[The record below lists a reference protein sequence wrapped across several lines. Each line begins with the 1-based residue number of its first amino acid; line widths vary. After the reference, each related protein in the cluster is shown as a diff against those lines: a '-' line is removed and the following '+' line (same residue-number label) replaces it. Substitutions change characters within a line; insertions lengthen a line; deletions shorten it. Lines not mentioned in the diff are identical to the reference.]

1 MPEPTED
8 PYLWLEDV
16 DGPEALAWVREQS
29 TRTDVAL
36 AGTDG
41 FAELERGLREVLDSD
56 EKIPFARKV
65 GDWYYNFWQDADHER
80 GLWRRT
86 TRDGYL
92 ADQTDWQTVL
102 DLDALSA
109 AEGETWVWH
118 GATFLRPERTRVLVS
133 LSRGGADADV
143 TREFD
148 LTSMS
153 WVEDGFYRP
162 EAKGDLGWVDAD
174 TVFVQTDFGDGSMTS
189 SGYPRIVKRW
199 RRGTPLAD
207 AVVVFEGRHEDLAVE
222 GVHDQTPGY
231 ERDFVYRAV
240 DFYTDELFLLEG
252 DGRGGLRKLE
262 APDSAD
268 KSVHRD
274 WLTVRLRDAWEVG
287 GATYPSGALLVA
299 RLDDFLAGSREL
311 EVVFTP
317 DEHSSLESWTWTRT
331 HLVLNTLVDVRHRLD
346 VLTPESSDGDA
357 RLVWRRSEFVGA
369 PESGTVAVS
378 AVDAEES
385 DEVWL
390 TVTDF
395 LTPTTLSLAEVG
407 ATPRAVKSAPAFF
420 DGSAHVVEQHFA
432 TSKDGTRV
440 PYFLVR
446 PADLPADASTPTLLH
461 GYGGYEVSEMP
472 AYSGLIGRG
481 WLAGG
486 RAYAVA
492 NIRGGGEYGPRW
504 HHAALRE
511 NRHRAYEDFAA
522 VAQDL
527 VDRKITSPEH
537 LGARGGSNGGLL
549 MGNMLTQFPEL
560 FGALVCYVPVLD
572 MRRYTKLLAGASWI
586 AEWGDP
592 DDPDDWAHLRTY
604 SPYHLHDP
612 ARDYPP
618 TLIWTT
624 TRDDRV
630 HPGHARKMAAK
641 MLEAG
646 QQVRYFENV
655 EGGHGAGTTPAQS
668 AHVWALSYAFL
679 RSVLG

>member
-1 MPEPTED
+1 MPDPTQD

-16 DGPEALAWVREQS
+16 DGPQSLEWVREQS

-36 AGTDG
+36 GDTDG

-56 EKIPFARKV
+56 AKIPFARKV
-65 GDWYYNFWQDADHER
+65 GDWLYNFWQDAEHER

-86 TRDGYL
+86 TRASYL
-92 ADQTDWQTVL
+92 GDQPDWQTVL

-143 TREFD
+143 TRELD
-148 LTSMS
+148 LTTMS
-153 WVEDGFYRP
+153 WVEDGFRRP
-162 EAKGDLGWVDAD
+162 ESKGDLGWIDAD
-174 TVFVQTDFGDGSMTS
+174 TVFVQTDFGPGSMTS
-189 SGYPRIVKRW
+189 SGYPRIVRKW
-199 RRGTPLAD
+199 GRGTPLED
-207 AVVVFEGRHEDLAVE
+207 AEAVFEGRHEDLAVQ

-231 ERDFVYRAV
+231 ERDFVYRAMS
-240 DFYTDELFLLEG
+240 FYTDELFVLED
-252 DGRGGLRKLE
+252 DGRGGGGRPRGGGGRHSTLRKVD
-262 APDSAD
+262 APDSDD
-268 KSVHRD
+268 KSVHRE
-274 WLTVRLRDAWEVG
+274 WLTVRLRDPWEVG
-287 GATYPSGALLVA
+287 EVTYPSGALLVA
-299 RLDDFLAGSREL
+299 HLDEFLAGSREF
-311 EVVFTP
+311 EVAFTP
-317 DEHSSLESWTWTRT
+317 GEHSALQDWTWTRS
-331 HLVLNTLVDVRHRLD
+331 HLVLNTLVDVRHHLD
-346 VLTPESSDGDA
+346 VLTPGQDG
-357 RLVWRRSEFVGA
+357 WRRGEFVGA

-378 AVDAEES
+378 ALDSEES

-395 LTPTTLSLAEVG
+395 LTPTTLSISEVG
-407 ATPRAVKSAPAFF
+407 REPTAVKSLPAMF
-420 DGSAHVVEQHFA
+420 DAAGHVAEQRFA
-432 TSKDGTRV
+432 TSADGTRV

-446 PADLPADASTPTLLH
+446 PADLPGDGSTPTLLH

-481 WLAGG
+481 WLAAPGAR

-522 VAQDL
+522 VAADL
-527 VDRKITSPEH
+527 VETKVTSPEH

-549 MGNMLTQFPEL
+549 IGNMLTQFPDL

-572 MRRYTKLLAGASWI
+572 MRRYTKLLAGASWM

-592 DDPDDWAHLRTY
+592 DDPADWAHLRTY
-604 SPYHLHDP
+604 SPYHLHDA

-630 HPGHARKMAAK
+630 HPGHAR
-641 MLEAG
+641 
-646 QQVRYFENV
+646 
-655 EGGHGAGTTPAQS
+655 
-668 AHVWALSYAFL
+668 
-679 RSVLG
+679 